1 MLKNGIVNT
10 PNLTFH
16 ILEVKMITTGS
27 LFQVHMGVHMWSSTQ
42 PSRRGRRMSLEMPH
56 PPIPL
61 TAKDSEFLQRRPE
74 LFFPYLQTPF
84 SSAPPMTVSLFRF
97 FHTNDLA
104 L

>member
-1 MLKNGIVNT
+1 
-10 PNLTFH
+10 
-16 ILEVKMITTGS
+16 
-27 LFQVHMGVHMWSSTQ
+27 MGVHMWSSTQ

-84 SSAPPMTVSLFRF
+84 SSAPPMTVSLSIMLSFYFVIQKDRV
-97 FHTNDLA
+97 NPMKKSSLKKSK
-104 L
+104 